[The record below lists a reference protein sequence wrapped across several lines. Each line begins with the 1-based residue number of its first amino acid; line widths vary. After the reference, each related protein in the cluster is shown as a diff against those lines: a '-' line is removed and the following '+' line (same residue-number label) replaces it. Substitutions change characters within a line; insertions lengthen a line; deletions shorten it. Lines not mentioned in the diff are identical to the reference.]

1 MLLQEA
7 NMCLGAI
14 SITSEREEV
23 VDFTKPFMQ
32 KSYNLLIQK
41 PKEKP
46 SVFQFLYPLS
56 SSVWLLVVGSV
67 LMLGKDWWLVQ

>member
-1 MLLQEA
+1 MQKA
-7 NMCLGAI
+7 DMCLGAI

-41 PKEKP
+41 PKEKT

-56 SSVWLLVVGSV
+56 RSVWMLVVLSV
-67 LMLGKDWWLVQ
+67 FMLGE